1 MSDKKLSF
9 EEAYAAL
16 ERIAEKLSD
25 NSISLDESVKLY
37 EEGVKLSKYCAETLE
52 TAKQK
57 IEKLQNEG

>member
-37 EEGVKLSKYCAETLE
+37 EEGVKFSKYCAETLE

>member
-25 NSISLDESVKLY
+25 NSISLDES
-37 EEGVKLSKYCAETLE
+37 KYCAETLE